1 MKHAALKRNMIKWG
15 LLGVARGINKTPRV
29 LFYHGVDHIINPSV
43 QTLHISPDIFY
54 EEMLYLAKYYEV
66 ISMDEYYRRWK
77 DGNFKGKEVV
87 VTFDDGYR
95 NNLTVAAPVLKS
107 LNMPFT
113 VFVSVNHIDKGK
125 LFPTFTNRAVLLDEG
140 VKRIRID
147 CLDIDVTFHSD
158 GQRRDLLSE
167 LNYTLKHS
175 CIEKVNLI
183 CEQLMRNL
191 SDEQMNDIF
200 REYSSDVPMNWV
212 ELAELAKVA
221 GCTIGSHCLDHFICN
236 SYQTQE
242 ETRYQITESRKI
254 IQEKLNV
261 NCDYMA
267 YPNGNIPQG
276 DISDCARKAV
286 EDAGY
291 KMAFTTMPVRLGKRS
306 DPFLLPRC
314 AARFELIDF
323 KVKLAL
329 KPGFK

>member
-29 LFYHGVDHIINPSV
+29 LFYHGVDHIINPLI

-87 VTFDDGYR
+87 VTFDDGYK
-95 NNLTVAAPVLKS
+95 NNLTVAAPILES
-107 LNMPFT
+107 LNIPFT
-113 VFVSVNHIDKGK
+113 VFVSVNHIDKVK
-125 LFPTFTNRAVLLDEG
+125 FFPTFTNRVVLLDKS

-147 CLDIDVTFHSD
+147 CLDMDVTFHSD
-158 GQRRDLLSE
+158 EQRRELLSE
-167 LNYTLKHS
+167 LNYILKHS

-183 CEQLMRNL
+183 SEQLMRNL
-191 SDEQMNDIF
+191 SDERINDIF
-200 REYSSDVPMNWV
+200 REYSSDMPMNWEELV
-212 ELAELAKVA
+212 ELTKVT

-236 SYQTQE
+236 SYQTQD
-242 ETRYQITESRKI
+242 ETRNQIMESRRVI
-254 IQEKLNV
+254 REKLNV
-261 NCDYMA
+261 NCDYLA

-276 DISDCARKAV
+276 DITGYAKKAV

-291 KMAFTTMPVRLGKRS
+291 KMAFTTMPQRLNKNS
-306 DPFLLPRC
+306 DPYLLPRC

-329 KPGFK
+329 KPGFR